1 MRIPDFK
8 LDDARAQIPKSQI
21 NGLDHTNCKETCD
34 TNNCNTAPINKR
46 KQCYTCSG
54 VIDSA
59 GNVVGT
65 GNADCWNY
73 VSDWMLQ
80 DCPNDSDWC
89 EDEIIA
95 DWLLKGQQIYQIRRG
110 CKSTPAAGPCYEGD
124 TGRVKFK
131 DCAASCFES
140 GCNKDTEA
148 VGNKAGFAR
157 NSRKSLESALGTK
170 THDKTKI

>member
-1 MRIPDFK
+1 
-8 LDDARAQIPKSQI
+8 
-21 NGLDHTNCKETCD
+21 
-34 TNNCNTAPINKR
+34 
-46 KQCYTCSG
+46 
-54 VIDSA
+54 
-59 GNVVGT
+59 
-65 GNADCWNY
+65 
-73 VSDWMLQ
+73 MLQ

-110 CKSTPAAGPCYEGD
+110 CKPSPAAGPCYEGD

-148 VGNKAGFAR
+148 VGNKARLKLKLQKCNQFPAFQ
-157 NSRKSLESALGTK
+157 SAK
-170 THDKTKI
+170 THAQNFKSHKSSCQNSE

>member
-1 MRIPDFK
+1 M
-8 LDDARAQIPKSQI
+8 
-21 NGLDHTNCKETCD
+21 
-34 TNNCNTAPINKR
+34 
-46 KQCYTCSG
+46 
-54 VIDSA
+54 IDSA

-148 VGNKAGFAR
+148 VGNKAGLA
-157 NSRKSLESALGTK
+157 NKSRKSLQRALQSALGTK

>member
-1 MRIPDFK
+1 
-8 LDDARAQIPKSQI
+8 
-21 NGLDHTNCKETCD
+21 
-34 TNNCNTAPINKR
+34 
-46 KQCYTCSG
+46 
-54 VIDSA
+54 
-59 GNVVGT
+59 
-65 GNADCWNY
+65 
-73 VSDWMLQ
+73 MLQ

-110 CKSTPAAGPCYEGD
+110 CKPSPAAGPCYEGD

-148 VGNKAGFAR
+148 VGNKARFEIKAPKNAI
-157 NSRKSLESALGTK
+157 NSLHFRALK
-170 THDKTKI
+170 LMLKILFQNP